1 MSTEPILSAHNVTKD
16 FRVGKRTIR
25 AVDDIS
31 FDVQKGECLA
41 IVGESGSGKSTVA
54 NMILGIY
61 PPTSGTLSFHGEPL
75 PVKRTLIHRE
85 KIQLVQQNPL
95 SSLNPRRS
103 IAASLRLALDVH
115 KHGDRSDRPK
125 MVQKLLEEVG
135 LDPSFANRSPSA
147 LSGGQRQRVAIA
159 RALACQSEVV
169 VLDEPTS
176 ALDVLVQARILRLLD
191 DLRSMHDLTFVFITH
206 DLSVVRNIADRV
218 AVFQYGKL
226 VELAETGTLFADPRE
241 EYTRSLISAVPVVSA
256 EEVELRGRLSKAETA
271 SDDTGKDT
279 QSPNI

>member
-1 MSTEPILSAHNVTKD
+1 MTAQPILSAHNLTRD

-54 NMILGIY
+54 NMILGIH
-61 PPTSGTLSFHGEPL
+61 PPTSGTLSFHGEEL
-75 PVKRTLIHRE
+75 PVKRTLLHRE

-115 KHGDRSDRPK
+115 KHGTRGERPQ

-191 DLRSMHDLTFVFITH
+191 DLRTMHGLTFIFITH

-226 VELAETGTLFADPRE
+226 VELADTEALFENPTE
-241 EYTRSLISAVPVVSA
+241 EYTRSLISAVPVVST
-256 EEVELRGRLSKAETA
+256 EEVELRGRLSKTEAADGGVE
-271 SDDTGKDT
+271 
-279 QSPNI
+279 SPGA